1 MPYTSSTY
9 SFNTGAN
16 YSLIY
21 ILTGSQFTAPAFV
34 LDFTSTSVNYISMFD
49 QILSSTLNITT
60 VSLTM
65 SVDIT
70 KIYTMLTFVSSST
83 VVMPSLTINNNF

>member
-1 MPYTSSTY
+1 MPHSSGVY
-9 SFNTGAN
+9 SFNTGTN
-16 YSLIY
+16 FSLIS
-21 ILTGSQFTAPAFV
+21 ILNTSSLFAPAFV

-83 VVMPSLTINNNF
+83 VVMPSLTIKNNF

>member
-1 MPYTSSTY
+1 MPHSSGVY
-9 SFNTGAN
+9 SFNTGTN
-16 YSLIY
+16 FSLIS
-21 ILTGSQFTAPAFV
+21 ILNTSSLFAPAFV